1 MSAPIALQPELRA
14 ACAVAARLATEGRHL
29 EALAAWDAALR
40 SAEDPEAS
48 PELLARAA
56 TGRARALLDLDRP
69 ACALAQ
75 LDNLAG
81 LALAT
86 TLTDREAFALHLC
99 RAEVMA
105 QLGRVE
111 EMDAAFAQAL
121 RAAGAMGDLR
131 CCALA
136 WSRLLERAFAAQAW
150 GYLLT
155 EAAAARIFARRT
167 YNAALMVKASVVRA
181 NALLALGRQ
190 EAAEAE
196 LRALLRRGGASERA
210 ALKTLLAG

>member
-1 MSAPIALQPELRA
+1 MSAPIPLQPELRA
-14 ACAVAARLATEGRHL
+14 ACVVAEKLAAQGRHL

-40 SAEDPEAS
+40 AALEPESS
-48 PELLARAA
+48 PELLARAV

-69 ACALAQ
+69 TCALKQ
-75 LDNLAG
+75 LDNLVCQ
-81 LALAT
+81 ALSS

-105 QLGRVE
+105 RLGRVK
-111 EMDAAFAQAL
+111 EMDAAFSDALQA
-121 RAAGAMGDLR
+121 AAALGDVR

-136 WSRLLERAFAAQAW
+136 WSRLLERAFAAHAW
-150 GYLLT
+150 SYLLT

-167 YNAALMVKASVVRA
+167 HNAALMVKASVVRA
-181 NALLALGRQ
+181 NALMALGRQ

-196 LRALLRRGGASERA
+196 LRALLSRGGQEERE
-210 ALKTLLAG
+210 ALRLMLAG